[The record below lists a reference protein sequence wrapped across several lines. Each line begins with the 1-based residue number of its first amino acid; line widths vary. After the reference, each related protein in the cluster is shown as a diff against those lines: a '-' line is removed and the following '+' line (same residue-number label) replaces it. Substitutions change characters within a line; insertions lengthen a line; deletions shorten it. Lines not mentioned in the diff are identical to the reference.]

1 MSDNRNFTASLRKLF
16 LEYLSK
22 IEDWSTM
29 EISDENWSNLL
40 IGLKH
45 VAQQEYDYTQ
55 SNLSIQIFSQI
66 INQRPN
72 DKLKIV
78 NILND

>member
-45 VAQQEYDYTQ
+45 VAQQEYDYT
-55 SNLSIQIFSQI
+55 
-66 INQRPN
+66 
-72 DKLKIV
+72 
-78 NILND
+78 